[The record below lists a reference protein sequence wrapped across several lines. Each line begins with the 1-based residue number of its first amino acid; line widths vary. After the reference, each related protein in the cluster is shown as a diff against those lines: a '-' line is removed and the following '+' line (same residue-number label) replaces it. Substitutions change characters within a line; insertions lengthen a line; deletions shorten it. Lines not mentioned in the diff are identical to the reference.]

1 MSKSINYLCVDDAG
15 DEKTYSYLDFISDQD
30 KRLNIE
36 PSEPDEFSLQLTNLK
51 EKVKPD
57 NGAGFDG
64 LLLDLRL
71 DGEGSKAHYRAPAL
85 AQEIHTRAVEDKDGF
100 PICPLVLWSNDEKLD
115 DSYWPDDTSH
125 DLFDLTIFK
134 EKLADLDVKYALKTA
149 RKLVSLA
156 DGYSQILA
164 LQETGFDR
172 ISLLLDKPSVFL
184 QALDPRITKPLGEG
198 IGDTSVYDQARFIHQ
213 QLLTIPNSALV
224 SSEILAARLGLNIRE
239 VSDFDDFA
247 DKLFPNAR
255 YTGAFAYGWP
265 CWWMSVVEK
274 EWINLKDCPGA
285 LRNIRAEKRV
295 ECIRNNSDR
304 QELQPAATIELTN
317 STTFWT
323 VCQVTRQPLDP
334 MEGYAVDKQLYPWQ
348 NTQYVSLHGKLSGG
362 KKADRTKIDPLDIER
377 YEEEKHNQ

>member
-1 MSKSINYLCVDDAG
+1 MSNPVNYLCVDDAG
-15 DEKTYSYLDFISDQD
+15 DTATHSYLDFISDQD
-30 KRLNIE
+30 ERLNIE

-51 EKVKPD
+51 EKIRPD
-57 NGAGFDG
+57 EGVGFDG

-134 EKLADLDVKYALKTA
+134 EKLADLDVKYARKTA
-149 RKLVSLA
+149 RKLISLA
-156 DGYSQILA
+156 DGYSQIIA

-172 ISLLLDKPSVFL
+172 ISRLLDKSSAFL
-184 QALDPRITKPLGEG
+184 RVIDPRIALPLGEA
-198 IGDTSVYDQARFIHQ
+198 IGDASVYDQARFIHQ

-224 SSEILAARLGLNIRE
+224 SSEILAARLGLDIRD
-239 VSDFDDFA
+239 VKDFDDLA
-247 DKLFPNAR
+247 EKLFPNAR

-265 CWWMSVVEK
+265 CWWVSGVEK
-274 EWINLKDCPGA
+274 GWANLAECPGP
-285 LRNIRAEKRV
+285 LRTTGAEKRV
-295 ECIRNNSDR
+295 ECIKRNSDR
-304 QELQPAATIELTN
+304 QDIHPATTIELTT

-323 VCQVTRQPLDP
+323 ICQITRQPLDP

-348 NTQYVSLHGKLSGG
+348 NTKYVSLHGKLSGG
-362 KKADRTKIDPLDIER
+362 RKADRTKIDPLDIER
-377 YEEEKHNQ
+377 FEEDSDNR